1 MEVAFAKSQVNC
13 LKMLKC
19 EMQRREETQELRL
32 PEEMPDIGRILACW
46 GQPVLRGK
54 EWRKGSVQVS
64 GGVMVWVLYMPEDGT
79 AAKQVETWIPF
90 QMKWE
95 LPETDKDGII
105 HIQPELIGLDG
116 RCISAR
122 KMLIRCGIGVNMQA
136 MLSQQVMVS
145 SVDQI
150 PEHIEVLENTY
161 PMRLAT
167 EAGEKPFSVDLELSL
182 VSGQPEKIIS
192 YTLQPELQEHKM
204 IGDKLVFRGIG
215 RLHVL
220 YSGQDGI
227 IHSEDMEVPFS
238 QYAELEKEY
247 PENALSQIQFAVTN
261 LELQQNESGQLDL
274 KAGMTGQY
282 TVYDCVMLKI
292 VEDAYRPGWEIEK
305 ETIALELPAL
315 LDRHRENIPIQVLAE
330 NISDV
335 LDVVFYQEQS
345 HPYWEE
351 GYWCAEPEGMFQVLY
366 RDMEG
371 QLQAALIPWSGSW
384 SLPAE
389 KETTARASWHK
400 TGNILYAP
408 GIGGIVLQADSY
420 VDVDT
425 MQTQGLPMIAKL
437 TMGQP
442 VKGHE
447 DRPSLILCKCQDETL
462 WELAKKTGSTVKA
475 ICKANGL
482 EDMPEPG
489 RVLLIPVS

>member
-1 MEVAFAKSQVNC
+1 MEVAFTKSQINC
-13 LKMLKC
+13 LKTLKC

-54 EWRKGSVQVS
+54 EWRKGSAHIS
-64 GGVMVWVLYMPEDGT
+64 GGVMVWVLYMPEDGSDVR
-79 AAKQVETWIPF
+79 QVESWIPF
-90 QMKWE
+90 QMKWD
-95 LPETDKDGII
+95 LPETDRDGIL
-105 HIQPELIGLDG
+105 HIYPELIGLDS

-145 SVDQI
+145 TAEET
-150 PEHIEVLENTY
+150 PEHIEILENTY

-182 VSGQPEKIIS
+182 AAGQPEKLIS

-220 YSGQDGI
+220 YTGLDGI
-227 IHSEDMEVPFS
+227 IRSEDLEVPFS

-247 PENALSQIQFAVTN
+247 PENAISQIRFAVTN
-261 LELQQNESGQLDL
+261 LELQPNEAGQLDL
-274 KAGMTGQY
+274 KAGLTGQY

-292 VEDAYRPGWEIEK
+292 VEDAYRPGWEVEK
-305 ETIALELPAL
+305 ETVALELPAL
-315 LDRHRENIPIQVLAE
+315 LDRHREDIPIQVMAE
-330 NISDV
+330 NISDI
-335 LDVVFYQEQS
+335 LDVVFYREQPR
-345 HPYWEE
+345 PYWEE
-351 GYWCAEPEGMFQVLY
+351 GCWNADQEGMFQVLY

-371 QLQAALIPWSGSW
+371 QTQSALIPWSGSW

-389 KETTARASWHK
+389 KETNAQACWHK
-400 TGNILYAP
+400 IGNIMWAP
-408 GIGGIVLQADSY
+408 GVGGTILQADSF
-420 VDVDT
+420 VEMDT
-425 MQTQGLPMIAKL
+425 MQTKALPMIAAL

-442 VKGHE
+442 VKAQE
-447 DRPSLILCKCQDETL
+447 DRPSLILCRCQDETL

-475 ICKANGL
+475 ICKANRL
-482 EDMPEPG
+482 EDAPESG
-489 RVLLIPVS
+489 RILLIPVT